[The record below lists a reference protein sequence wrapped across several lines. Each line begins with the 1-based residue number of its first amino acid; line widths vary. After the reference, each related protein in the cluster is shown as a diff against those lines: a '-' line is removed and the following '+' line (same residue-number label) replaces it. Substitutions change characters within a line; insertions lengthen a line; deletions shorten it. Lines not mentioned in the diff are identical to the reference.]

1 MSATIDAA
9 ADEIRRLN
17 GCIND
22 LTTILVRPA
31 TWSGS
36 ESSQIVSILLDTL
49 LRILR
54 LDFAYA
60 RLAGGSDAS
69 PNEMVRLAQ
78 CQSPSL
84 QAADIGHTLEAW
96 LTRDLPL
103 SPLVVPNPVGDGTV
117 TIACLRLGLK
127 DDTGILVVGSA
138 RADFPTKIEMILLR
152 VAVNQAAIDLHESLR
167 LGEPQRAAAELEQEI
182 AERTSQLTTANEAL
196 RDEIFQRR
204 RAQEESLALKSELAE
219 ELTAMKRLH
228 NFTSRLLATTELQ
241 SVLQE
246 VLNESM
252 ALQNADFGNVQLI
265 NPQTGALEIVAQKGF
280 QEEFLAHFKSVRE
293 ANSACG
299 RALQQRRR
307 VIIEDVLTD
316 EAFAPH
322 RQVAVSAGFRAV
334 QSTPLFGRNGE
345 ALGMLSTHFR
355 MPHRPAERELRL
367 TDLYVRQAA
376 ELIDRKR
383 AEQALRESEGKYR
396 RLFESIDEGFCTI
409 EVLFD
414 ENEKPIDYRFL
425 EVNPAFEKHTGI
437 KHARGRRMR
446 EIAPQHEE
454 HWFEIYGKVAL
465 TGEPALF
472 ENRAEQLHRWYD
484 VYAFR
489 VGDSKERKVALLSH
503 DITERKRTE
512 EALRES
518 GQRFRRYFDLGLVG
532 MAIASPSNGCLEVND
547 ELCRILGYEREELLR
562 MTWAEMTHPED
573 LAADVA
579 NFNRVLAGEIDGY
592 SMDKRWIRKDGR
604 IIDSIMAAKCVR
616 RSNGS
621 VDYFV
626 GLVQDITERKRAEKE
641 QRKLAALVEN
651 SPDFIGL
658 ASLDGSVYIVNPAGR
673 TMVGLDSGAQVA
685 ETRILDYVAEE
696 DRVIVQQQVLAHVLR
711 EGEWEGEMRLRH
723 FKSGTII
730 PTRQHIFL
738 IKDPGTERPVA
749 MATIARD
756 ITERKRSEEAL
767 RAARDQLAHIARVTT
782 MGELAASIAHEVNQP
797 LTAVV
802 TNGDAG
808 LRWLSQS
815 PPNVDEAQKA
825 MREMVKQ
832 GHRASDVIARIRA
845 LLRKTKPNFS
855 SVDTRELI
863 EEVLTLTRQKVEE
876 HGVTVKVE
884 AASDIP
890 LVTGDSVQLQ
900 QVLVNLILNALEAT
914 RAARNGARELL
925 VTSQCLETNEVV
937 IAVHDSGTGIDPQYL
952 DQLFRPFFTTKGTG
966 LGMGLAIS
974 RSIVEAHGGRLWATS
989 KEGQGATFQFSLPIR
1004 EAN

>member
-1 MSATIDAA
+1 
-9 ADEIRRLN
+9 
-17 GCIND
+17 
-22 LTTILVRPA
+22 
-31 TWSGS
+31 
-36 ESSQIVSILLDTL
+36 
-49 LRILR
+49 
-54 LDFAYA
+54 
-60 RLAGGSDAS
+60 
-69 PNEMVRLAQ
+69 
-78 CQSPSL
+78 
-84 QAADIGHTLEAW
+84 
-96 LTRDLPL
+96 
-103 SPLVVPNPVGDGTV
+103 
-117 TIACLRLGLK
+117 
-127 DDTGILVVGSA
+127 
-138 RADFPTKIEMILLR
+138 
-152 VAVNQAAIDLHESLR
+152 
-167 LGEPQRAAAELEQEI
+167 
-182 AERTSQLTTANEAL
+182 
-196 RDEIFQRR
+196 
-204 RAQEESLALKSELAE
+204 
-219 ELTAMKRLH
+219 
-228 NFTSRLLATTELQ
+228 
-241 SVLQE
+241 
-246 VLNESM
+246 
-252 ALQNADFGNVQLI
+252 
-265 NPQTGALEIVAQKGF
+265 
-280 QEEFLAHFKSVRE
+280 
-293 ANSACG
+293 
-299 RALQQRRR
+299 
-307 VIIEDVLTD
+307 
-316 EAFAPH
+316 
-322 RQVAVSAGFRAV
+322 
-334 QSTPLFGRNGE
+334 
-345 ALGMLSTHFR
+345 MLSTHFR

-376 ELIDRKR
+376 ELVERKR

-396 RLFESIDEGFCTI
+396 RLFESIEEGFCTI

-425 EVNPAFEKHTGI
+425 EVNPAFEKQTGI
-437 KHARGRRMR
+437 KDAHGRRMR
-446 EIAPQHEE
+446 EIAPWHEE

-465 TGEPALF
+465 TGEPARF
-472 ENRAEQLHRWYD
+472 ENRAEQLHRWFD

-489 VGDSKERKVALLSH
+489 VGDPQERKVALLFN

-518 GQRFRRYFDLGLVG
+518 GERFRRYFDLGLVG
-532 MAIASPSNGCLEVND
+532 MAIASPSKGCLEVND

-562 MTWAEMTHPED
+562 MTWAEMTHPDD
-573 LAADVA
+573 LAAELA
-579 NFNRVLAGEIDGY
+579 NFNAVLASEFDGY

-802 TNGDAG
+802 TKGDAG

-832 GHRASDVIARIRA
+832 GHRASDVIARIRS
-845 LLRKTKPNFS
+845 LLRKTKPNIS

-876 HGVTVKVE
+876 HGVTVKIEV
-884 AASDIP
+884 AADIP
-890 LVTGDSVQLQ
+890 PVSGDSVQLQ
-900 QVLVNLILNALEAT
+900 QVLVNLILNAVEST
-914 RAARNGARELL
+914 GAARNGAGKLL
-925 VTSQCLETNEVV
+925 VTSQRLGANEVV
-937 IAVHDSGTGIDPQYL
+937 IAVHDSGTGIDPQYQE
-952 DQLFRPFFTTKGTG
+952 QLFQPFFTTKGTG

-989 KEGQGATFQFSLPIR
+989 KEGRGATFQFSLPICVASLR
-1004 EAN
+1004 

>member
-1 MSATIDAA
+1 
-9 ADEIRRLN
+9 
-17 GCIND
+17 
-22 LTTILVRPA
+22 V
-31 TWSGS
+31 
-36 ESSQIVSILLDTL
+36 
-49 LRILR
+49 
-54 LDFAYA
+54 
-60 RLAGGSDAS
+60 
-69 PNEMVRLAQ
+69 
-78 CQSPSL
+78 
-84 QAADIGHTLEAW
+84 
-96 LTRDLPL
+96 
-103 SPLVVPNPVGDGTV
+103 VVPNPVGDSTL
-117 TIACLRLGLK
+117 TIACFRLGLQ

-138 RADFPTKIEMILLR
+138 RADFPTKTEMLLLR
-152 VAVNQAAIDLHESLR
+152 VALNQAAIGLQESLR
-167 LGEPQRAAAELEQEI
+167 LGEQQRAAAELERSI
-182 AERTSQLTTANEAL
+182 AERTSRLTTANESL
-196 RDEIFQRR
+196 LHEILQGRR
-204 RAQEESLALKSELAE
+204 VHEESLALKDELAE
-219 ELTAMKRLH
+219 ELTALRRLH
-228 NFTSRLLATTELQ
+228 NFTSRLLATSELQ

-265 NPQTGALEIVAQKGF
+265 DPRTGALEIVAQKGF
-280 QEEFLAHFKSVRE
+280 QEEFLTHFRSVQE
-293 ANSACG
+293 ADSACG
-299 RALQQRRR
+299 RALQQGQR
-307 VIIEDVLTD
+307 VIIEDVVTD

-322 RQVAVSAGFRAV
+322 RQVAASAGFRAV
-334 QSTPLFGRNGE
+334 QSTPLFSRNGE
-345 ALGMLSTHFR
+345 PLGMLSTHFR
-355 MPHRPAERELRL
+355 AAHRPSERELRL

-376 ELIDRKR
+376 ELIERKR
-383 AEQALRESEGKYR
+383 AEQMVRESEGKYR
-396 RLFESIDEGFCTI
+396 TLFESIDEGFCTI
-409 EVLFD
+409 EVLFG
-414 ENEKPIDYRFL
+414 ENETPIDYRFL
-425 EVNPAFEKHTGI
+425 EVNPAFEKLTGI

-454 HWFEIYGKVAL
+454 HWFEIYGKIAL
-465 TGEPALF
+465 TGEPARF

-489 VGDSKERKVALLSH
+489 VGNPQDRKVAILFN
-503 DITERKRTE
+503 DITERKRVE

-518 GQRFRRYFDLGLVG
+518 EERFRRYFDLGLVG
-532 MAIASPSNGCLEVND
+532 MAITSPTKGCLEVND
-547 ELCRILGYEREELLR
+547 ELCRILGYRREELLR
-562 MTWAEMTHPED
+562 LTWAQLTHPDD

-592 SMDKRWIRKDGR
+592 SIDKRWVRKDGR
-604 IIDSIMAAKCVR
+604 IIASIMAAKCVR
-616 RSNGS
+616 RANGT

-626 GLVQDITERKRAEKE
+626 GLVQDITERKRAEEE

-658 ASLDGSVYIVNPAGR
+658 ASLDGAVYIVNPAGR
-673 TMVGLDSGAQVA
+673 MMVGLYSAAQVA
-685 ETRILDYVAEE
+685 ETRIQDYVAEE
-696 DRVIVQQQVLAHVLR
+696 DRAIVQEHVLAHVLR
-711 EGEWEGEMRLRH
+711 EGEWEGEMRFRH
-723 FKSGTII
+723 FASGAII

-825 MREMVKQ
+825 MKEMVKQ
-832 GHRASDVIARIRA
+832 GHRASDVISRIRA
-845 LLRKTKPNFS
+845 LLRKTKPNIS

-863 EEVLTLTRQKVEE
+863 EEVLTFTRQRVEE

-884 AASDIP
+884 VASDIP
-890 LVTGDSVQLQ
+890 LVIGDSVQLQ

-914 RAARNGARELL
+914 GAARNSARELL

-989 KEGQGATFQFSLPIR
+989 KEGQGATFQFSLPIC

>member
-1 MSATIDAA
+1 VNTSADNSERQIDAA

-22 LTTILVRPA
+22 LTTILARPA

-36 ESSQIVSILLDTL
+36 ESSQIVGILLDAL
-49 LRILR
+49 LRTLH
-54 LDFAYA
+54 LDFTYA
-60 RLAGGSDAS
+60 RLAGGPDGS
-69 PNEMVRLAQ
+69 PSEMVRLAQ
-78 CQSPSL
+78 RPGPSL
-84 QAADIGHTLEAW
+84 QAADIGHTLDAW

-117 TIACLRLGLK
+117 TIACLRLGLE
-127 DDTGILVVGSA
+127 DDTEILVVGSA

-167 LGEPQRAAAELEQEI
+167 LGEPQRAAAELEQKS
-182 AERTSQLTTANEAL
+182 TEAL
-196 RDEIFQRR
+196 
-204 RAQEESLALKSELAE
+204 
-219 ELTAMKRLH
+219 H
-228 NFTSRLLATTELQ
+228 
-241 SVLQE
+241 
-246 VLNESM
+246 
-252 ALQNADFGNVQLI
+252 
-265 NPQTGALEIVAQKGF
+265 
-280 QEEFLAHFKSVRE
+280 
-293 ANSACG
+293 
-299 RALQQRRR
+299 
-307 VIIEDVLTD
+307 
-316 EAFAPH
+316 
-322 RQVAVSAGFRAV
+322 
-334 QSTPLFGRNGE
+334 
-345 ALGMLSTHFR
+345 
-355 MPHRPAERELRL
+355 
-367 TDLYVRQAA
+367 
-376 ELIDRKR
+376 
-383 AEQALRESEGKYR
+383 
-396 RLFESIDEGFCTI
+396 
-409 EVLFD
+409 
-414 ENEKPIDYRFL
+414 
-425 EVNPAFEKHTGI
+425 
-437 KHARGRRMR
+437 
-446 EIAPQHEE
+446 
-454 HWFEIYGKVAL
+454 
-465 TGEPALF
+465 
-472 ENRAEQLHRWYD
+472 
-484 VYAFR
+484 
-489 VGDSKERKVALLSH
+489 
-503 DITERKRTE
+503 
-512 EALRES
+512 ES
-518 GQRFRRYFDLGLVG
+518 GERFRRYFDLGLVG
-532 MAIASPSNGCLEVND
+532 MAITSPSKGCLEVND
-547 ELCRILGYEREELLR
+547 ELCRILGYRREELLR

-626 GLVQDITERKRAEKE
+626 ALVQDITERKRAEKE

-711 EGEWEGEMRLRH
+711 EGEWEGLMRLRH

-730 PTRQHIFL
+730 PTHQHIFL

-767 RAARDQLAHIARVTT
+767 RAARSQLAHIARVTT

-845 LLRKTKPNFS
+845 LLRKAKPNFS

-876 HGVTVKVE
+876 HGVIVRVE
-884 AASDIP
+884 VAADIP
-890 LVTGDSVQLQ
+890 PVSGDSVQLQ
-900 QVLVNLILNALEAT
+900 QVLVNLILNAVESMG
-914 RAARNGARELL
+914 AARNSAGKLL
-925 VTSQCLETNEVV
+925 VTSQCLGANEVV
-937 IAVHDSGTGIDPQYL
+937 IAVHDSGTGIAPQYQE
-952 DQLFRPFFTTKGTG
+952 QLFQPFFTTKGTG

-974 RSIVEAHGGRLWATS
+974 QSIVEAHGGRLWATS
-989 KEGQGATFQFSLPIR
+989 KEGQGATFHFSLPIR